1 MICKRIA
8 RRVFNELKTQFESM
22 SEPSPNYVACHCQH
36 CNGKIEFDA
45 NQLEPGEN
53 SQVPCPHCELETT
66 VSAPKKNIPPVNFQ
80 FVNEIMD
87 ADVQVALG
95 VDLSNE
101 SPPNYRAAVKMFTG
115 AAQKGHAD
123 AQWNLGV
130 FYHNGYGVEKNLAEA
145 IKWWRMAAEQGHS
158 EAQFRLGAA
167 YSSGEGIVEDHV
179 EAAKWMQ
186 RIARQGDARAQH
198 YLAIV
203 FR

>member
-1 MICKRIA
+1 
-8 RRVFNELKTQFESM
+8 
-22 SEPSPNYVACHCQH
+22 
-36 CNGKIEFDA
+36 
-45 NQLEPGEN
+45 
-53 SQVPCPHCELETT
+53 
-66 VSAPKKNIPPVNFQ
+66 
-80 FVNEIMD
+80 
-87 ADVQVALG
+87 
-95 VDLSNE
+95 
-101 SPPNYRAAVKMFTG
+101 
-115 AAQKGHAD
+115 
-123 AQWNLGV
+123 LGV